1 MATEDYRRK
10 LTAILSMDVRGYSR
24 LMGEDEAA
32 TVRTI
37 TEYRQVIF
45 SLISDHHG
53 RVVDSPGDNILAEFA
68 SVVDAVQ
75 CAVEIQK
82 VLKVKN
88 DQLDQD
94 RRMEFR
100 IGLNLGDVIEDEG
113 RIYGD
118 GVNIA
123 ARIES
128 LAKPGGICIS
138 GTVHNHVMG
147 KIAIEEEYIGEH
159 NVKNIEK
166 PVPVYRILMEPAAKS
181 KIPEAKKIQIRRR
194 RLVLLLVPILLVM
207 VIGGLWMRST
217 FFSSSSP
224 ADKVDSFVSTSNN
237 LPGRPSIAVLPFDN
251 MSGDPEQE
259 YFSDGITEDIIT
271 DLSKISAL
279 FVIARNSTFVYKG
292 QAVDIQELGEELGAA
307 YVLEGSVRKADDTV
321 RITAQLLDAATG
333 MHLWAERYDRQLDDV
348 FAVQDEVVGEIVDA
362 LEVTLTEAELVTL
375 KQDVTEDL
383 EAYDLTKRG
392 WWYYHQLTN
401 ETNDLAREMFDLAV
415 ELEPQYADAYV
426 GLGFTHYEEFAQQWS
441 QDPQSLE
448 IAHDLAEQAIELDET
463 QASAYSLLSHVYLRR
478 GDHNRAIVE
487 QERAITLDPNNANS
501 YRDLAEALIFAG
513 RPEEAI
519 EHIKKAMRLNPHY
532 PVTYPFSLGLAYTL
546 IGYRDSS
553 PELYDQAIAA
563 ENEAVSIN
571 PNFVGSQL
579 VLAFI
584 YNETGR
590 EQEARTNIAQAL
602 SINPQISLAA
612 LRESVP
618 IGDPS
623 MLEAFLE
630 SLQKAGLK

>member
-1 MATEDYRRK
+1 
-10 LTAILSMDVRGYSR
+10 MDVHGYSR
-24 LMGEDEAA
+24 LMGDDETA
-32 TVRTI
+32 TVRNI
-37 TEYRQVIF
+37 TEYRQ
-45 SLISDHHG
+45 LISTLINDHHG
-53 RVVDSPGDNILAEFA
+53 RVVDSPGDNILAEFP
-68 SVVDAVQ
+68 SVVDAVRSSV
-75 CAVEIQK
+75 AIQK
-82 VLKVKN
+82 ALKAKN
-88 DQLDQD
+88 DQLPEVQ
-94 RRMEFR
+94 RMEFR
-100 IGLNLGDVIEDEG
+100 IGINLGDVIEDDG

-128 LAKPGGICIS
+128 IADPGGVCIS
-138 GTVHNHVMG
+138 GTVHDHIRG
-147 KIAIEEEYIGEH
+147 KLSVEEEYLGEH
-159 NVKNIEK
+159 NVKNIDK
-166 PVPVYRILMEPAAKS
+166 PVPVYRILMDPSPNSISVKKNSVDLGRWRLAIFAVLLILVAVLAALWLWSTYFTDDSAAEIISLFEPVP
-181 KIPEAKKIQIRRR
+181 PEALSK
-194 RLVLLLVPILLVM
+194 
-207 VIGGLWMRST
+207 
-217 FFSSSSP
+217 
-224 ADKVDSFVSTSNN
+224 
-237 LPGRPSIAVLPFDN
+237 PSIAVLPFDN
-251 MSGDPEQE
+251 MSGDADQE

-279 FVIARNSTFVYKG
+279 FVIARNSTFLYKG

-333 MHLWAERYDRQLDDV
+333 MHIWAERYDRQLDDV

-375 KQDVTEDL
+375 NQDVTEDL

-401 ETNDLAREMFDLAV
+401 ETNDLAREMFNLAV
-415 ELEPQYADAYV
+415 EVEPQYADAYV

-448 IAHDLAEQAIELDET
+448 TAHELAEQAIELDET

-478 GDHNRAIVE
+478 GDHNRAIEE

-519 EHIKKAMRLNPHY
+519 EHLQKAMSLNPHY

-546 IGYRDSS
+546 IGYRDSR
-553 PELYDQAIAA
+553 PELYEKAIAA

-590 EQEARTNIAQAL
+590 DQEARTNIAQAL
-602 SINPQISLAA
+602 SINPQLSLDA

-618 IGDPS
+618 IGDPAT
-623 MLEAFLE
+623 MEAFLD
-630 SLQKAGLK
+630 SLEKAGLN